1 VISGNMDQKHT
12 LLALSALGH
21 DQRLSIFRLL
31 VKAGSHGMYAG
42 EIATAL
48 HSFPNT
54 LSSNLAILT
63 QAGLLTSRREGRSI
77 RYSADMETMRRVMGF
92 LLQDCCGGKPELC
105 EQVLEALVC
114 KC

>member
-1 VISGNMDQKHT
+1 MDQKQT
-12 LLALSALGH
+12 LQALSALGH

-31 VKAGSHGMYAG
+31 VKAGSDGMYAG
-42 EIATAL
+42 DIATEL
-48 HSFPNT
+48 KSFPNT

-77 RYSADMETMRRVMGF
+77 RYSADMETMRSLMLF

-105 EQVLEALVC
+105 EPVLQALIC